1 MNIKVIELKKKHF
14 IKEYKAK
21 KKINYELCFSDI
33 ETIIINNIHQA
44 VVISILYQDK
54 IKTFNIE
61 NDLNDYFDYIKKNL
75 KNPII
80 YFHNFGRFDSV
91 FILKNLVTE
100 KNYKITKIIERNNI
114 IYEIKINNIR
124 FRDSR
129 LMIPLSL
136 KEIGNTFCEK
146 NKKNEFNYGDITEI
160 YKKNPELIIDQCEND
175 CKVLQEGFLK
185 FRSEIKSQFDIDIEE
200 QLTIPSLSLK
210 IFKKNYYDINN
221 TPISINP
228 YDFDEFIRES
238 YFGGI
243 SEVYKPHLKDQGY
256 CYDANSLYPFIMMK
270 EKFPVGEPKFVSAS
284 EIDLNNFIGFIKC
297 HVINENENNTLLPYR
312 DPVRGLICPA
322 GRWTGVY
329 YHKEIKKAIELGY
342 EIEMIKGVKYEK
354 EDYIF
359 SDFVSNLYEL
369 RMKNKNN
376 LKGFICKLIMNSLYG
391 RFGMK
396 IFIERTKFI
405 TYKELVK
412 MKENYLFVNFYPLL
426 EADNPEDDLFVV
438 TLRRNSQNNKE
449 NFALSVDTET
459 AVQIASAIT
468 SCARLY
474 MYSFKNIENN
484 TCYYSDTDS
493 IFLEKKLDEK
503 HVGNELGKFKL
514 EYEFK
519 NGYFVA
525 PKVYQ
530 IEFFN
535 GERKTVFKGM
545 KKEEFNKSIKNDT
558 FEKIIYNNHKISI
571 KRTSNFVVDLINLI
585 VKKKDTEINFQFPFR
600 KRNKIYDLKN
610 KYWIDTSILWINKIK
625 FK

>member
-1 MNIKVIELKKKHF
+1 
-14 IKEYKAK
+14 
-21 KKINYELCFSDI
+21 
-33 ETIIINNIHQA
+33 
-44 VVISILYQDK
+44 
-54 IKTFNIE
+54 
-61 NDLNDYFDYIKKNL
+61 
-75 KNPII
+75 
-80 YFHNFGRFDSV
+80 
-91 FILKNLVTE
+91 
-100 KNYKITKIIERNNI
+100 
-114 IYEIKINNIR
+114 
-124 FRDSR
+124 
-129 LMIPLSL
+129 
-136 KEIGNTFCEK
+136 
-146 NKKNEFNYGDITEI
+146 
-160 YKKNPELIIDQCEND
+160 
-175 CKVLQEGFLK
+175 
-185 FRSEIKSQFDIDIEE
+185 
-200 QLTIPSLSLK
+200 
-210 IFKKNYYDINN
+210 
-221 TPISINP
+221 
-228 YDFDEFIRES
+228 
-238 YFGGI
+238 
-243 SEVYKPHLKDQGY
+243 
-256 CYDANSLYPFIMMK
+256 
-270 EKFPVGEPKFVSAS
+270 
-284 EIDLNNFIGFIKC
+284 
-297 HVINENENNTLLPYR
+297 
-312 DPVRGLICPA
+312 
-322 GRWTGVY
+322 
-329 YHKEIKKAIELGY
+329 
-342 EIEMIKGVKYEK
+342 MIKGVKYEK

-585 VKKKDTEINFQFPFR
+585 VKKKR
-600 KRNKIYDLKN
+600 YRN
-610 KYWIDTSILWINKIK
+610 
-625 FK
+625 